1 MGGDVFDRANLKRG
15 VWEAA
20 RAGRAQIVCREL
32 AGSVVGSV
40 VGRSATTLGPVTTL
54 ARVIILLPPGEPLP
68 NWDLWARVFQWF
80 GPAAAAGAAAGNPYR
95 VYLLASPADRESP
108 SRGQDLGPEH
118 VNGGYTRPCSTE
130 GIVIYRSEE
139 STRVLVH
146 EMLHAACLDEAGWPV
161 EQREAMIETW
171 AELIL
176 IALLS
181 RGSAAPA
188 AKLWALQSQWIAN
201 TNWRVRR
208 DHGVADATD
217 YAWRYLCGREE
228 MYQRL
233 GVALPPPQPA
243 AAAQE
248 TSLRFT
254 HPQLGP

>member
-1 MGGDVFDRANLKRG
+1 MGGDVFDRAKLKRG

-20 RAGRAQIVCREL
+20 RAGRAQLVCREL
-32 AGSVVGSV
+32 AAGSVVGSV
-40 VGRSATTLGPVTTL
+40 VGRSAL

-80 GPAAAAGAAAGNPYR
+80 GPAAHATADATAYPFR
-95 VYLLASPADRESP
+95 VYLLASPADRKSP

-161 EQREAMIETW
+161 ERREAMIETW

-176 IALLS
+176 VALLS
-181 RGSAAPA
+181 RGSVPAA
-188 AKLWALQSQWIAN
+188 AKLWVLQSQWVAN

-228 MYQRL
+228 MYARL
-233 GVALPPPQPA
+233 GVALPDPQPA
-243 AAAQE
+243 AAANE

-254 HPQLGP
+254 HPRLGH

>member
-1 MGGDVFDRANLKRG
+1 MAFLEREAVGGDVFDRANLKRG

-20 RAGRAQIVCREL
+20 RAGRAQLVCKEL
-32 AGSVVGSV
+32 AGHHSK
-40 VGRSATTLGPVTTL
+40 LY

-80 GPAAAAGAAAGNPYR
+80 GPAAAATTDATAYPFR

-108 SRGQDLGPEH
+108 RRGQDLGPEH

-146 EMLHAACLDEAGWPV
+146 EMLHAACLDEASWPV

-176 IALLS
+176 VALLS
-181 RGSAAPA
+181 KGSAAAA
-188 AKLWALQSQWIAN
+188 AKLWSLQSQWVAN

-233 GVALPPPQPA
+233 GVALPAPQPA
-243 AAAQE
+243 AAARE

>member
-1 MGGDVFDRANLKRG
+1 
-15 VWEAA
+15 
-20 RAGRAQIVCREL
+20 
-32 AGSVVGSV
+32 
-40 VGRSATTLGPVTTL
+40 
-54 ARVIILLPPGEPLP
+54 VIILLPPGEPLP

-80 GPAAAAGAAAGNPYR
+80 GASTNDQPYH

-108 SRGQDLGPEH
+108 AKGQDLGPEH
-118 VNGGYTRPCSTE
+118 VNGGYTRPCTTE

-146 EMLHAACLDEAGWPV
+146 EMLHATCLDEAGWPV
-161 EQREAMIETW
+161 ELREAMIETW

-181 RGSAAPA
+181 RGLEPA
-188 AKLWALQSQWIAN
+188 AARLWGLQSQWVAN

-208 DHGVADATD
+208 DHGVVDESD

-228 MYQRL
+228 MYARL

-243 AAAQE
+243 AAAKE